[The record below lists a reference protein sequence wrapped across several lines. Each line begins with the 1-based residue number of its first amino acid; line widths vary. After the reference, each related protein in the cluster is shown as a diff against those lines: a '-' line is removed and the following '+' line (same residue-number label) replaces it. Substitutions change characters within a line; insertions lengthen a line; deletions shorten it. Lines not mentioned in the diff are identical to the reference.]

1 MTETRLRSLIKAIS
15 WRLLAFIITVSV
27 AFFWTKEVEIALEI
41 GVLDSL
47 IKIIAYYVHER
58 GWGWIGFGRSLHPL
72 AHLTLTKRL
81 TEKDEHVIR
90 KTLEELGYVVPSR
103 A

>member
-1 MTETRLRSLIKAIS
+1 MVKAIS
-15 WRLLAFIITVSV
+15 WRFLAFIITVGV

-41 GVLDSL
+41 GILDSL
-47 IKIIAYYVHER
+47 VKIIAYYVHER

-72 AHLTLTKRL
+72 AHLTLTKQL
-81 TEKDEHVIR
+81 TENDERVIR
-90 KTLEELGYVVPSR
+90 KKLEELGYVVPSS